1 MDPEKPEGK
10 AVSCSHALSKSTH
23 IPNVKTTKINN
34 VDCYIPIADHHLG
47 TAKVLLKWSLTFT
60 TEIIPQIVK
69 PI

>member
-34 VDCYIPIADHHLG
+34 VDYYTYCRSSSGYCQGSFKMELNLYH
-47 TAKVLLKWSLTFT
+47 
-60 TEIIPQIVK
+60 
-69 PI
+69 